1 MKTPAASTVTA
12 ATRRLEA
19 AGPFAVTLFGRTQS
33 ILRRR

>member
-12 ATRRLEA
+12 ATRRLKA
-19 AGPFAVTLFGRTQS
+19 NGPFAVTLFARTQT

>member
-19 AGPFAVTLFGRTQS
+19 AGPFAVTLFGRTQT
-33 ILRRR
+33 ILRPR